1 MLVATIVLVCIVVL
15 FALSVNNHL
24 RIEGVEQHHHNLL
37 AKARIEIN
45 ALNTVLLT
53 RFKRKS
59 ALDSSVLH
67 KMHALIEEI
76 QANVDMRTQGLQMDI
91 DELKK
96 TLESLYARQHIHAA
110 FQLANEAR
118 AADPVASD

>member
-1 MLVATIVLVCIVVL
+1 MLVASVVLVCIVVL

-67 KMHALIEEI
+67 KMHGLIEEI
-76 QANVDMRTQGLQMDI
+76 QANIDTRTQALQMDI

-96 TLESLYARQHIHAA
+96 TLRDLFSRQHIHAA
-110 FQLANEAR
+110 FRLADEAR
-118 AADPVASD
+118 AADPVTSD

>member
-1 MLVATIVLVCIVVL
+1 MLVAIIVLICIVVL
-15 FALSVNNHL
+15 FALSVNNHI
-24 RIEGVEQHHHNLL
+24 RMETVEQRHKNLL

-67 KMHALIEEI
+67 KMHALLSDI
-76 QANVDMRTQGLQMDI
+76 QTNMDTRTRALSAEI
-91 DELKK
+91 DELQK
-96 TLESLYARQHIHAA
+96 TLTRLYERQHIQSA
-110 FQLANEAR
+110 LMNT
-118 AADPVASD
+118 